1 MSSDALEELTQLG
14 DEGLRELLASMAR
27 SARRIAAG
35 KHWAGSNPLGTGAA
49 IEDFVAQTIEAVL
62 GGDRP
67 WSRADAHNLRQH
79 LFKALWSEIDNL
91 ATAKDNAARE
101 VLPEHV
107 EHQAGGPSPE
117 ALVASHQFAE
127 AVSNELMA
135 AAGDD
140 EIMQGIAD
148 LFLEGYDSPEDF
160 AAKLGKP
167 KKDINAALQTLRRR
181 LDANG
186 ALPRLQE
193 MMR

>member
-1 MSSDALEELTQLG
+1 MSTDALDELTQLG
-14 DEGLRELLASMAR
+14 DQGIRELLASMAR

-49 IEDFVAQTIEAVL
+49 IEDFVARTIEAVL

-67 WSRADAHNLRQH
+67 WSRADGHNLRQH
-79 LFKALWSEIDNL
+79 LFKSLRSEIDNL
-91 ATAKDNAARE
+91 AAESDNAARE

-107 EHQAGGPSPE
+107 EHQATGPSPE

-135 AAGDD
+135 AAHDD
-140 EIMQGIAD
+140 ELLQGIAD

-160 AAKLGKP
+160 ASKLHKP
-167 KKDINAALQTLRRR
+167 KKEINAALQKLRRR

-186 ALPRLQE
+186 ALPRLKE
-193 MMR
+193 MMQ